1 MYQKSNHN
9 EEDAFTSHAAAP
21 RDSVVTSSVK
31 GETARRSFLERE
43 PSSVGVA
50 WATALCETTTKE
62 GRAVEGGWPGTLPE
76 ARFLVTSR
84 LNDNLAARHRRPL
97 TESELGEATNAAYA
111 RARQVWLDVAR
122 AGRQAARRRPMAR
135 D

>member
-1 MYQKSNHN
+1 MDEKSNCN
-9 EEDAFTSHAAAP
+9 EEDAFTSHAAAQ
-21 RDSVVTSSVK
+21 RDSVARSSAR
-31 GETARRSFLERE
+31 GEVARRTFLERE
-43 PSSVGVA
+43 PSSVGVE

-62 GRAVEGGWPGTLPE
+62 GRPVEGGWPGTLPE

-84 LNDNLAARHRRPL
+84 LNDNLTARHCRPL

-122 AGRQAARRRPMAR
+122 AGRHAARRRPTVK

>member
-1 MYQKSNHN
+1 MDEKSNCN
-9 EEDAFTSHAAAP
+9 EEDALTSHAAAQQ
-21 RDSVVTSSVK
+21 DSVATSSVR
-31 GETARRSFLERE
+31 GEAARRTFLERE
-43 PSSVGVA
+43 PSSVGVE

-76 ARFLVTSR
+76 ARSLVTSR

-122 AGRQAARRRPMAR
+122 ARRQAARRRPIVE